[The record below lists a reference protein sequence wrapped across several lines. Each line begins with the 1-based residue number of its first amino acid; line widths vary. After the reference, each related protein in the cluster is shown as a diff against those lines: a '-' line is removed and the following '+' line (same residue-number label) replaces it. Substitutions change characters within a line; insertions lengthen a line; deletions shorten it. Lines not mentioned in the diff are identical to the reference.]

1 MTGWPPP
8 ASSRTDP
15 GTPRRPAGSRWAG
28 GCSSPAGPRRAPP
41 RAPPRGAGA
50 APSARGLPM
59 GWGVF
64 FACWAAAAAVALA
77 LGRDASWDLRHYHY
91 YNAYALLEG
100 RWAVDL
106 APARAHSFPHP
117 ALAPP
122 FYLLTRSP
130 LNAWPR
136 AVSVLQAGYAGVLAF
151 LALAVANLACHGA
164 AGRATAAS
172 GLVACFGLTGAAT
185 LPEGGT
191 GHHH

>member
-1 MTGWPPP
+1 MNDGLAT
-8 ASSRTDP
+8 
-15 GTPRRPAGSRWAG
+15 AGQQSHRSWDAT
-28 GCSSPAGPRRAPP
+28 
-41 RAPPRGAGA
+41 
-50 APSARGLPM
+50 SARGLPM

-106 APARAHSFPHP
+106 APARAHSFLHP
-117 ALAPP
+117 GLDLP

-136 AVSVLQAGYAGVLAF
+136 AVSVLQAGYAGLLAF

-164 AGRATAAS
+164 AGGRRPPAGWWPAS
-172 GLVACFGLTGAAT
+172 A
-185 LPEGGT
+185 
-191 GHHH
+191 